1 MATKTTTITVPKE
14 VSTALS
20 LVIKNADDMVEASA
34 MRESLKKRLKEITAK
49 KDEVLKPLLEAT
61 KAERARWKPAEDK
74 INEALDTLDTI
85 MSKYQ
90 TEQRKLEQ
98 AKEEAIANRIGE
110 GKGKLSAEKAVEKLG
125 TMKRVDNKVASNAG
139 ATAFVT
145 TPLCEL
151 ENINLV
157 PMEYH
162 EVDMVKIRQLMK
174 AGVKVAGIRY
184 WSEER
189 PRSSR

>member
-1 MATKTTTITVPKE
+1 MVATIPKDVVTIT
-14 VSTALS
+14 TQALS
-20 LVIKNADDMVEASA
+20 LTIKGAGDMIEASA
-34 MRESLKKRLKEITAK
+34 MRESLKKKLKEITAK
-49 KDEVLKPLLEAT
+49 KDEVLQPLLEAT
-61 KAERARWKPAEDK
+61 KAERSRWKPAEDK
-74 INEALDTLDTI
+74 INQALEQIDGA

-90 TEQRKLEQ
+90 TAQRKIEL

-110 GKGKLSAEKAVEKLG
+110 GKGKLSAEKAVAKLDD
-125 TMKRVDNKVASNAG
+125 MKRVDNKVSSDAG

-151 ENINLV
+151 EDVSKV

-162 EVDMVKIRQLMK
+162 EVDMVRIRQLMK

-184 WSEER
+184 WTEER